1 MVDLIIPLGNGSKSG
16 NDELKI
22 LLRSVERNGAG
33 VRDVIVVTDAPP
45 EWLTGVRIVRQ
56 GDPLRKNKDGNLLGK
71 MLAAITD
78 DGITDEFAWSSDD
91 CVLLKPFDFSCV
103 PPTYNARSKKDFPA
117 DGTIWQRR
125 VRRTFELLE
134 SRGLTLAHNFE
145 SHMPHRYPTRK
156 VIRALRNIDFRSDI
170 GYSMNTLLHGL
181 LGVTGGF
188 DQKIFKETCERESGW
203 KLDRTLAG
211 YNDTAFLNGLREE
224 LFRRFPHKSKY
235 ER

>member
-1 MVDLIIPLGNGSKSG
+1 MVDLIIPLGNGSKSD

-22 LLRSVERNGAG
+22 LLRSVEKNGVG
-33 VRDVIVVTDAPP
+33 VRDVVVVTDVPP
-45 EWLTGVRIVRQ
+45 KWLTGVRIVDQ
-56 GDPLRKNKDGNLLGK
+56 GDPLSKNKDGNLLGK
-71 MLAAITD
+71 MLAAITG

-91 CVLLKPFDFSCV
+91 CVLLKPFDYSAV
-103 PPTYNARSKKDFPA
+103 PPTYNSRGKEDFPA

-134 SRGLTLAHNFE
+134 ARGLTLAHNYE

-156 VIRALRNIDFRSDI
+156 VIRALRNVDFRSGI

-181 LGVTGGF
+181 LGITGGF

-203 KLDRTLAG
+203 RLDRTLAG
-211 YNDTAFLNGLREE
+211 YNDTAFLGGLREE

>member
-22 LLRSVERNGAG
+22 LLRSVERTGAG
-33 VRDVIVVTDAPP
+33 VRDVIVVTDSPP
-45 EWLTGVRIVRQ
+45 EWLTGARIVRQ
-56 GDPLRKNKDGNLLGK
+56 GDPLQRNKDGNLIGK
-71 MLAAITD
+71 MLAAIT
-78 DGITDEFAWSSDD
+78 GENVTDEFAWSSDD
-91 CVLLKPFDFSCV
+91 CVLLKPFDFATV
-103 PPTYNARSKKDFPA
+103 PPTYNSRGKNDFPA

-181 LGVTGGF
+181 LGITGGF
-188 DQKIFKETCERESGW
+188 DQKLFKETCERESGW

-211 YNDTAFLNGLREE
+211 YNDAAFLGGLREE
-224 LFRRFPHKSKY
+224 LFRRFPHKSKF